1 MRAAPGTG
9 PWTGEPDR
17 TNLGAGPGGGA
28 GVSGR
33 AGMSV
38 WPTAQRPAAAQRGD
52 RYPAE
57 PHPTRMLPEIAATAI
72 RSLTAPGELVFDPLC
87 GAGTSLVEAL
97 YLGRVALGIDI
108 DPRWATAAR
117 INLDQARRRVGG
129 HGHVITADATGLP
142 DALPPDF
149 RDQIT
154 GRVSL
159 LLTSWPGA
167 TPTHHHR
174 ASGANLTHQ
183 PPRKTAAGMAA
194 LLRGAR
200 SLLAPDGH
208 VVITGRAWREH
219 GELVDLPAIIADTL
233 AHAGMVPVQHCV
245 ALLAGIRD
253 GELVTRTSRHH
264 RIAVARAR
272 AAGARWHLPCVEDVV
287 IARRRPPGHHRVTPA
302 PRASRP
308 ALGAAT
314 TDQASPVSW
323 ASR

>member
-1 MRAAPGTG
+1 MSAAP
-9 PWTGEPDR
+9 WIGEPDPAD
-17 TNLGAGPGGGA
+17 LGTTVGAPGL
-28 GVSGR
+28 
-33 AGMSV
+33 SV
-38 WPTAQRPAAAQRGD
+38 WATGQRPAAAQRGD

-57 PHPTRMLPEIAATAI
+57 PHPARMLPEIAATAI
-72 RSLTAPGELVFDPLC
+72 RSLTRPGELVFDPLC
-87 GAGTSLVEAL
+87 GAGTSLIEAV

-108 DPRWATAAR
+108 DPRWASAAR
-117 INLDQARRRVGG
+117 ENLERARRRVGG

-142 DALPPDF
+142 DALPPDY

-167 TPTHHHR
+167 TPTHNHP
-174 ASGANLTHQ
+174 ANGANLTHQ
-183 PPRKTAAGMAA
+183 PPHKTAAGMAA
-194 LLRGAR
+194 MLRGVR
-200 SLLAPDGH
+200 PLMDPDGH
-208 VVITGRAWREH
+208 IVITGRAWREH

-253 GELVTRTSRHH
+253 GELVTRTSRYH

-287 IARRRPPGHHRVTPA
+287 IAKPRPGNHRAIRPTPA
-302 PRASRP
+302 PRTSRP

-314 TDQASPVSW
+314 TDPASAVSR